1 MSAERV
7 HSYLKEHGVKYE
19 TRTHP
24 AAYTTSEVAE
34 AEHIPGR
41 EMAKVVLLMAGDT
54 LTMAVIPGDE
64 MVDLEK
70 AAAALGV
77 EDVRLAEENEFGA
90 VFPDCDTGA
99 EPPFGALYDVR
110 TIVDDSLTSPT
121 ITFDAGSHTE
131 AITMALDDYLG
142 ITNPE
147 RSDLVAGS

>member
-7 HSYLKEHGVKYE
+7 HSFLKEHGVKYE
-19 TRTHP
+19 TRTHT

-77 EDVRLAEENEFGA
+77 EDVRLAEEDEFGS

-99 EPPFGALYDVR
+99 EPPFGTLYGVR

-121 ITFDAGSHTE
+121 VTFDAGIHTE
-131 AITMALDDYLG
+131 TITMALDDYLG

>member
-1 MSAERV
+1 MPAERV
-7 HSYLKEHGVKYE
+7 REYLVEHGVKYE
-19 TRTHP
+19 TGTH
-24 AAYTTSEVAE
+24 AVAYTTSEVAE

-41 EMAKVVLLMAGDT
+41 QMAKVVLLMTGDT

-70 AAAALGV
+70 AAAVLGV

-99 EPPFGALYDVR
+99 EPPFGTLYGVR

-121 ITFDAGSHTE
+121 VTFDAGTHTE
-131 AITMALDDYLG
+131 TITMALDDYLEL
-142 ITNPE
+142 TSPE
-147 RSDLVAGS
+147 RADLVLGS

>member
-41 EMAKVVLLMAGDT
+41 QMAKVVLLMAGDT

-77 EDVRLAEENEFGA
+77 EDVRLAEENEFDA